1 MERIT
6 TLILSGLVGFYGIAL
21 CIDEP
26 ELLIF
31 KSKVFFCGVLVVW
44 ALKMADNS
52 KKN

>member
-6 TLILSGLVGFYGIAL
+6 TLILSALVGFYGVAL
-21 CIDEP
+21 LVDNS

-44 ALKMADNS
+44 VLKIADNL